1 MDLIEKYLGEEV
13 SPEQLRHRKEMQKK
27 REQQRPTKAVTGYR
41 MSPADRAKKQKE
53 RDEKR
58 RKGGVSTGK
67 RVRKF

>member
-1 MDLIEKYLGEEV
+1 
-13 SPEQLRHRKEMQKK
+13 MQKK

>member
-13 SPEQLRHRKEMQKK
+13 SPEQKK
-27 REQQRPTKAVTGYR
+27 REQQRQQQRPTKAVAGHR